1 MITDTG
7 IVYCF
12 SIISLL
18 YYLKGA
24 FSSLHILRFITA
36 HYVLK
41 GITEALQHY
50 TLNCHSLLEQI
61 YILMLLF
68 AQAGHTHLLYSTVNK
83 CASRILLTPPS
94 LLTAGPIRDMK
105 KCGLG
110 TVTAADGL

>member
-12 SIISLL
+12 SKISLL

-36 HYVLK
+36 HYVFK
-41 GITEALQHY
+41 GITEALHHY
-50 TLNCHSLLEQI
+50 TLNCHSLIEQI

-83 CASRILLTPPS
+83 CASRIYTFN
-94 LLTAGPIRDMK
+94 
-105 KCGLG
+105 
-110 TVTAADGL
+110 AALFIDRWSQS